1 MEWQVRKLCQFVYW
15 SPSQIKMRNSP
26 KPKGIEIKAAI
37 DNGNFVNVTRQ
48 PKTTTMEISA
58 KKITTPDIAKSLSF

>member
-1 MEWQVRKLCQFVYW
+1 
-15 SPSQIKMRNSP
+15 MRNSP

-37 DNGNFVNVTRQ
+37 DSGNFVSVTRQ

-58 KKITTPDIAKSLSF
+58 KKIITPDIAKSLNF